1 MNIGI
6 RKLLECW
13 DFDVPTKFQL
23 NIQWLH
29 HVPPSSQ
36 GIPNSTTFYVINFAQ
51 VKFLYP
57 TR

>member
-6 RKLLECW
+6 RKLLKFW

-23 NIQWLH
+23 SIQWLH
-29 HVPPSSQ
+29 HVSPSSQ
-36 GIPNSTTFYVINFAQ
+36 GIPNSITFYLINFTQ
-51 VKFLYP
+51 VEFLYL